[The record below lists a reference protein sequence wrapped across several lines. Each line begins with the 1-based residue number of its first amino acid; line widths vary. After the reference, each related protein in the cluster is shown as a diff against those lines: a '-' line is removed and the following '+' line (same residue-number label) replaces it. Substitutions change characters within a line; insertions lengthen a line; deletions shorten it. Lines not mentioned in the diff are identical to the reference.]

1 MAESYKKYSEEEAR
15 EAMEKILK
23 VGFAGAKLVGKLAC
37 KGIHYATRPKS
48 EEDEYPN
55 TKLGKIRQTIHNIT
69 EIRDDCTNYSDFKK
83 AMDEAKTKMGDIQQ
97 ASLDRKE
104 EIQNKINTYGFLS
117 VADCLSCRHR
127 WVELGKQVDASFCPK
142 CKEANKNKILVR
154 EINNAEDLYAPIGGL
169 QFRNS

>member
-69 EIRDDCTNYSDFKK
+69 KIRDDCTNYSDFKK
-83 AMDEAKTKMGDIQQ
+83 AMDEAK
-97 ASLDRKE
+97 
-104 EIQNKINTYGFLS
+104 IQNKINTYGFLS